1 MVGPNK
7 CAIFAAHISHQSHT
21 NTMQVLNGN
30 EVSKALREQ
39 IKQEVIALKN
49 AGKKTPHLAAILVGT
64 DGASMTYVGAKEK
77 DCKEVGFDSTVL
89 RFDASITEEELLA
102 EVEKINQN
110 ASIDGLI
117 VQLPL
122 PKHINEKKITEAIS
136 YKKDVDGFHPMN
148 VGLMFKGLPCFLPAT
163 PFGIVKL
170 LEHYNIETIGKHCV
184 VIGRSDIVG
193 KPMSA
198 LMLQKNCTVTVCH
211 SRTVNIEEHIKR
223 ADIVIA
229 AVGIPEYVKGS
240 MIKDGA
246 VVIDVG
252 ITRVEDA
259 TAKNGYRLK
268 GDVDYNSCAEKA
280 SYITPVPGGVG
291 PMTRVGLLLN
301 TLNAVKLA

>member
-1 MVGPNK
+1 
-7 CAIFAAHISHQSHT
+7 
-21 NTMQVLNGN
+21 MQVLNGN
-30 EVSKALREQ
+30 EVSKKLRED
-39 IKQEVIALKN
+39 IKAEVALLKSQ
-49 AGKKTPHLAAILVGT
+49 GKKTPHLAAILVGT

-77 DCKEVGFDSTVL
+77 DCQEVGFDSTVL
-89 RFDASITEEELLA
+89 RFDANMTEAELIA
-102 EVEKINQN
+102 EVEKINN
-110 ASIDGLI
+110 NPAIDGLI

-122 PKHINEKKITEAIS
+122 PKHISEKKITETIS

-163 PFGIVKL
+163 PYGIVKL
-170 LEHYNIETIGKHCV
+170 LEHYQIETNGKHCV

-211 SRTVNIEEHIKR
+211 SRTVDIEAHIKR

-229 AVGIPEYVKGS
+229 AVGIPEYVKAH

-252 ITRVEDA
+252 ISRVEDA
-259 TAKNGYRLK
+259 STKSGYRLK
-268 GDVDYNSCAEKA
+268 GDVAYKECAAKA

-301 TLNAVKLA
+301 TLNAVKNK

>member
-1 MVGPNK
+1 
-7 CAIFAAHISHQSHT
+7 
-21 NTMQVLNGN
+21 MQLLNGN
-30 EVSKALREQ
+30 EVSKALKLE
-39 IKQEVIALKN
+39 IKAEVDALRV
-49 AGKKTPHLAAILVGT
+49 AGKKVPHLAAILVGM

-89 RFDASITEEELLA
+89 RFDASMTEADLLA
-102 EVEKINQN
+102 EVEKINN
-110 ASIDGLI
+110 NPDIDGLI

-122 PKHINEKKITEAIS
+122 PKHINEKKVTETIS

-163 PFGIVKL
+163 PYGIIKL
-170 LEHYNIETIGKHCV
+170 LEHYKIETTGKHCV
-184 VIGRSDIVG
+184 IIGRSDIVG

-211 SRTVNIEEHIKR
+211 SKTKSVKEFTLQ

-229 AVGIPEYVKGS
+229 ALGIPDYLTAD
-240 MIKDGA
+240 MIKEGT
-246 VVIDVG
+246 VVVDVG
-252 ITRVEDA
+252 ITRVDDA
-259 TAKNGYRLK
+259 SAKGYSLK
-268 GDVDYNSCAEKA
+268 GDVDFANVAPKC

-301 TLNAVKLA
+301 TLVAVKRKEAVKAGGLQG

>member
-1 MVGPNK
+1 
-7 CAIFAAHISHQSHT
+7 
-21 NTMQVLNGN
+21 MQILNGN
-30 EVSKALREQ
+30 EVSKKLRE
-39 IKQEVIALKN
+39 ELKN
-49 AGKKTPHLAAILVGT
+49 KVAMLKNEGKKIPHLAAILVGS
-64 DGASMTYVGAKEK
+64 DGASMTYVAAKEK

-89 RFDASITEEELLA
+89 RFDATMTEAELIA
-102 EVEKINQN
+102 EVEKINN
-110 ASIDGLI
+110 NPAIDGLI

-122 PKHINEKKITEAIS
+122 PKHINEKKVTETID
-136 YKKDVDGFHPMN
+136 YLKDVDGFHPMN

-163 PFGIVKL
+163 PYGIIKL
-170 LEHYNIETIGKHCV
+170 LEHYNIETNGKHCV

-211 SRTVNIEEHIKR
+211 SRTVNIEEHTKR

-229 AVGIPEYVKGS
+229 AVGIPEYVKAH

-259 TAKNGYRLK
+259 STKSGYRLK
-268 GDVDYNSCAEKA
+268 GDVAYEECATKA

-301 TLNAVKLA
+301 TLNAVKNK

>member
-1 MVGPNK
+1 
-7 CAIFAAHISHQSHT
+7 
-21 NTMQVLNGN
+21 MQVLNGN
-30 EVSKALREQ
+30 EVSKKLRED
-39 IKQEVIALKN
+39 IKAEVALLKSQ
-49 AGKKTPHLAAILVGT
+49 GKKTPHLAAILVGT

-77 DCKEVGFDSTVL
+77 DCQEVGFDSTVL
-89 RFDASITEEELLA
+89 RFDATLTEAELIA
-102 EVEKINQN
+102 EVEKINN
-110 ASIDGLI
+110 NPAIDGLI

-122 PKHINEKKITEAIS
+122 PKHISEKKITETIS

-163 PFGIVKL
+163 PYGIVKL
-170 LEHYNIETIGKHCV
+170 LEHYQIETSGKHCV

-211 SRTVNIEEHIKR
+211 SRTVDIEAHIQR

-229 AVGIPEYVKGS
+229 AVGIPEFVKTH

-259 TAKNGYRLK
+259 STKSGYKLK
-268 GDVDYNSCAEKA
+268 GDVAYDECAAKA
-280 SYITPVPGGVG
+280 SFITPVPGGVG

-301 TLNAVKLA
+301 TLNAVKNK

>member
-1 MVGPNK
+1 
-7 CAIFAAHISHQSHT
+7 
-21 NTMQVLNGN
+21 MQILNGN
-30 EVSKALREQ
+30 EVSKKLRED
-39 IKQEVIALKN
+39 IKNEVATLKA
-49 AGKKTPHLAAILVGT
+49 AGKKTPHLAAILVGN

-77 DCKEVGFDSTVL
+77 DCMEVGFDSTVL
-89 RFDASITEEELLA
+89 RFDASLTEAELIA
-102 EVEKINQN
+102 EVEKINN
-110 ASIDGLI
+110 NPAIDGLI

-122 PKHINEKKITEAIS
+122 PKHINEKKVTETID
-136 YKKDVDGFHPMN
+136 YRKDVDGFHPMN

-163 PFGIVKL
+163 PYGIVKL
-170 LEHYNIETIGKHCV
+170 LEHYNIETNGKHCV

-229 AVGIPEYVKGS
+229 AVGIPEYVKAH

-259 TAKNGYRLK
+259 STKSGYRLK
-268 GDVDYNSCAEKA
+268 GDVAFEECAAKA

-301 TLNAVKLA
+301 TLNAVKNK